1 MTIPEITSR
10 YLSLG
15 EIFRVSFYILR
26 LRYLAIV
33 GIVIAFN
40 APIDALLSFLP
51 DGENIFLLPAAGLL
65 ASIFRLPVPIAIALI
80 VEGWMNG
87 ETVPGSE
94 ALARAI
100 SKWID
105 ATWVHIL
112 QSLAAML
119 GFVLLIVPGI
129 IISVYFLFCIQ
140 AVALR
145 GERGKS
151 ALGYSYSL
159 VGWQWWRVFG
169 VVLAIFLFTGVPAL
183 AAYQLWYGP
192 ENTAIVRMLP
202 HAINYVLSPFAM
214 IALTI
219 LFLNMDYLKNGPAGD
234 EPEEPVV

>member
-10 YLSLG
+10 YLSPG
-15 EIFRVSFYILR
+15 ELFRVSFHILR
-26 LRYLAIV
+26 LRYLVIV

-40 APIDALLSFLP
+40 APIDVLLSFLP

-65 ASIFRLPVPIAIALI
+65 ASILRLPVPIVIALV
-80 VEGWMNG
+80 VEGWMCG
-87 ETVPGSE
+87 ETVSGSE
-94 ALARAI
+94 ALEKAV
-100 SKWID
+100 SKWIG

-112 QSLAAML
+112 QSLAIL
-119 GFVLLIVPGI
+119 FGFVLLVVPGI
-129 IISVYFLFCIQ
+129 IIAVYYLFSIQ

-151 ALGYSYSL
+151 ALGYSSSL

-169 VVLAIFLFTGVPAL
+169 IFLVIFLFTGVPTL

-202 HAINYVLSPFAM
+202 HAINYILSPFAM
-214 IALTI
+214 VAMTI
-219 LFLNMDYLKNGPAGD
+219 LFLNMDYLKNGPPGD